1 MSKRYPKVQ
10 LENRCHFERYV
21 RRIAIDCFFQ
31 SEDSNNMEANI
42 RDLNQLLMEA
52 NNATLAIQGNE
63 PGLMVIIQM
72 MNHFLK
78 NLVLKSYE
86 G

>member
-1 MSKRYPKVQ
+1 MDRTRNSPPLDRS
-10 LENRCHFERYV
+10 HFERHD

-31 SEDSNNMEANI
+31 SEDSNNMPANI

-52 NNATLAIQGNE
+52 NNATLAIPGKE
-63 PGLMVIIQM
+63 PGLTVIIQM
-72 MNHFLK
+72 MNYFLK